1 MLFLTY
7 AELPERVDAN
17 RARALFDSNE
27 YIDAIV
33 VSGDDKRVK
42 QRLAALEL
50 LARTLTL
57 AGIDPKSV
65 TLTRNER
72 GRPSVANKSE
82 IDFSLSHTETA
93 VACAVMIG
101 ENARVGVDI
110 EEEQTDHRSARV
122 IKRFFSEEEAARAER
137 EGFAAVWTK
146 KEALFKY
153 LDEETVSFRSLDT
166 EKREREYIEVF
177 ETEYGKVALCRAKNI
192 KEKAKLTKIMLK
204 N

>member
-82 IDFSLSHTETA
+82 IDFSLSHTGTA

-110 EEEQTDHRSARV
+110 EEEQTDDRSARV

-153 LDEETVSFRSLDT
+153 LDEETASFRSLDT